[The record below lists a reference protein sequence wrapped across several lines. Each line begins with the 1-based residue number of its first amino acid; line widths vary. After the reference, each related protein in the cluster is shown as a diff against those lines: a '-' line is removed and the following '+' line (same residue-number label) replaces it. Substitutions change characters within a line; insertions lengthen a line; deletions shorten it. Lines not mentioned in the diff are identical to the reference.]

1 MIGKTEPM
9 IGTGWRS
16 RRSRAHGFGRVAV
29 DVVVGVVLA
38 TILVIEGSSAAS
50 IHHRVLTVVCGLVL
64 AAAVAVRQRWPFG
77 ALLVGSGVVSLDALL
92 GGVLAQQTLVSI
104 PAAVLLF
111 YAAGACLAPRQA
123 RFALVVGV
131 AILLVQVVSTPD
143 VASDLFFEPVI
154 LALAPWWAGSLLR
167 EREHRERDMRRLAE
181 QIDANREIVA
191 TEAATEERAQLA
203 RELHDVIGHC
213 LSVIVLQT
221 GGARMLLDADRAR
234 AAVAMEVVGTSSHRA
249 LVELRRL
256 LDINERLDQR
266 DAYEPLPGMD
276 DIEALVERTREAGLP
291 TELCVTGTPAP
302 LSPALALCA
311 YRIVQEA
318 LTNAIK
324 HAGPARAVVNVGWD
338 PEKLIVEVHDDGR
351 GTSRH
356 GDPTTT
362 GHGIIGM
369 RERAALHGGT
379 VETHAGN
386 GLGFSVRALLPL
398 RAAS

>member
-1 MIGKTEPM
+1 MIRS
-9 IGTGWRS
+9 GWGSGRF
-16 RRSRAHGFGRVAV
+16 RAHRFDPVAI
-29 DVVVGVVLA
+29 DVVVAVVLA
-38 TILVIEGSSAAS
+38 TIVVIQASRAGSSND
-50 IHHRVLTVVCGLVL
+50 RVVTALCGLVL
-64 AAAVAVRQRWPFG
+64 TAAVAFRRRWAFG
-77 ALLVGSGVVSLDALL
+77 ALVAGIGAVSLDALL
-92 GGVLAQQTLVSI
+92 GGALDQQTLVSI
-104 PAAVLLF
+104 PAALLLF
-111 YAAGACLAPRQA
+111 YAAGACLAPRRA
-123 RFALVVGV
+123 RLALVVGL
-131 AILLVQVVSTPD
+131 AILLVQIVSTPD
-143 VASDLFFEPVI
+143 VASDLFFEAII
-154 LALAPWWAGSLLR
+154 LALAPWWAGSVLR

-191 TEAATEERAQLA
+191 TEAANQERARLA

-213 LSVIVLQT
+213 LSVIALQT
-221 GGARMLLDADRAR
+221 GGARMLLNTDRVR
-234 AAVAMEVVGTSSHRA
+234 AVAAMEVVGTSSRRA

-256 LDINERLDQR
+256 LDSNERSDRR
-266 DAYEPLPGMD
+266 DTYEPLPGMD

-291 TELCVTGTPAP
+291 TELCVSGTPAP

-324 HAGPARAVVNVGWD
+324 HAGPARAAVNVGWE
-338 PEKLIVEVHDDGR
+338 PEQLIVEVRDNGH
-351 GTSRH
+351 GTGRH
-356 GDPTTT
+356 GGSAAT

-379 VETHAGN
+379 VQTQAGN